1 MVSKHGYSENSENL
15 QAQAAQELVQMLWQ
29 EDEAIYPWNPFAPE
43 SEAYLVELEQEFG
56 LEDWSVA
63 EIKTR
68 SHSFFTQIDQLWPQ
82 KVPAATLQRLQ
93 ASLCRRFAERVPPAW
108 LEAIAT
114 KATEMMRGTGRLS
127 PSLSLMDQ
135 MVQCV
140 DQLLP
145 NWAEEDL
152 QVLARPLAYAMRGA
166 EAEAVDL
173 TLGAVRAI
181 DWVELS
187 QMEQARLTLAIA
199 RYALA
204 ELETADE

>member
-1 MVSKHGYSENSENL
+1 MVNKHGYSENSDNL

-29 EDEAIYPWNPFAPE
+29 DETIYPWNPLAPE
-43 SEAYLVELEQEFG
+43 SEAYLVELEQELG
-56 LEDWSVA
+56 LDDWLEA
-63 EIKTR
+63 EVKTR
-68 SHSFFTQIDQLWPQ
+68 SHSFFAQIDQLWPQ
-82 KVPAATLQRLQ
+82 NVPAPALQRLQ
-93 ASLCRRFAERVPPAW
+93 DSLARRFAERAPQAW

-114 KATEMMRGTGRLS
+114 RATEMMRGTGRLA

-140 DQLLP
+140 EQLLP

-173 TLGAVRAI
+173 TLGAVRPI
-181 DWVELS
+181 DWTQLS
-187 QMEQARLTLAIA
+187 EMEQARLTLAIA

-204 ELETADE
+204 ELETAND

>member
-1 MVSKHGYSENSENL
+1 MVNKHGYSENSDNL

-29 EDEAIYPWNPFAPE
+29 EEVIYPWNPLAPE

-56 LEDWSVA
+56 LDDWLEA

-68 SHSFFTQIDQLWPQ
+68 SHSFFSQLDQLWPQ
-82 KVPAATLQRLQ
+82 NVPAAALERLQ
-93 ASLCRRFAERVPPAW
+93 DALARRFAERAPQAW

-114 KATEMMRGTGRLS
+114 KATEMMRGTGRLA

-173 TLGAVRAI
+173 TLGAVRPI
-181 DWVELS
+181 DWIELS
-187 QMEQARLTLAIA
+187 EIEQARLTLAIA

-204 ELETADE
+204 ELESADE